1 MKILAAIKSSK
12 NAEEMAHT
20 TLRWAARAGFDLRI
34 FVPDKRQLK
43 KYKKYL
49 DEYNYYYWGNIDE
62 ERSIV
67 TGQEPMDYARENGY
81 ALLITLPDN
90 LLDYSVERN
99 DDQTFIDYAEDVA
112 KLRVEF
118 GNNPALMGS
127 KLERNDKC
135 KMERVR

>member
-1 MKILAAIKSSK
+1 MKILVAIESDK
-12 NAEEMAHT
+12 NAEQLAHT

-34 FVPDKRQLK
+34 FVPDNRQSK

-67 TGQEPMDYARENGY
+67 TKQKPMDYAREHGY
-81 ALLITLPDN
+81 DLLVTLPDN
-90 LLDYSVERN
+90 LLDYYTEE
-99 DDQTFIDYAEDVA
+99 DDDKTFMEYTEDVA
-112 KLRVEF
+112 KARVEF
-118 GNNPALMGS
+118 GSNEAVMGS

-135 KMERVR
+135 LMERVR